1 MKAYSILMW
10 FIFFNLVCGAIGTY
24 VGSTEAG
31 GKDVFGI
38 ADKPGVMLL
47 PEENQELMAQ
57 FTATTDALR
66 DSTTILEYIIN
77 TANAILMLP
86 QLLLMMLTFI
96 PSMLESLQILPAE
109 ITNILNIGI
118 FIVTMIAIVQWV
130 TNKWIGWAK

>member
-24 VGSTEAG
+24 VGSTETG

-57 FTATTDALR
+57 FTATTEALR

-96 PSMLESLQILPAE
+96 PSMLESLQILPSE